1 MIQNI
6 FPVQIFTDQIDIT
19 DKKNNKILSYIQK
32 TEYIKTLSGN
42 NSSCSKN
49 QNILDEKIFDE
60 LRHLILKKAKTY
72 LNNLGHVF
80 EGLQFCN
87 SWATKTM
94 PDGFSQF
101 HEHKNS
107 YISGTYY
114 MKKSSCISF
123 KNPMID
129 KWFFDAEI
137 NFDENNI
144 FTYENLN
151 FEPKEKS
158 IVLFPSFLKHMVST
172 NETKNNRH
180 SIAFNII
187 PKGEFGKITSKLKL

>member
-19 DKKNNKILSYIQK
+19 DKKNYNILSYIQK
-32 TEYIKTLSGN
+32 AEYLKTLAGS
-42 NSSCSKN
+42 NSSCTKN
-49 QNILDEKIFDE
+49 QNILNEKIFNE
-60 LRHLILKKAKTY
+60 LRFLILQKAKKY
-72 LNNLGHVF
+72 LNSLGHKY
-80 EGLQFCN
+80 EDLQFCN
-87 SWATKTM
+87 SWATKTE
-94 PDGFSQF
+94 PQGYSQF

-114 MKKSSCISF
+114 MKKSSCIAF
-123 KNPMID
+123 KNPLIN
-129 KWFFDAEI
+129 KWFFDPEI

-187 PKGEFGKITSKLKL
+187 PKGDFGKITKINL